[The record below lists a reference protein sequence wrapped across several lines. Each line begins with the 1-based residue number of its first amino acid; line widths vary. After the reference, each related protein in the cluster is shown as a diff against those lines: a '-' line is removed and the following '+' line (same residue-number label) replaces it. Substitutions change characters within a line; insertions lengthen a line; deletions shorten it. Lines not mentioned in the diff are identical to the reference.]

1 MNEAVKDKFR
11 RATAKYDLTPEQK
24 RALVEW
30 YADEFD
36 DIAQTP
42 QAQFNLLVA
51 DWVKRLG

>member
-11 RATAKYDLTPEQK
+11 RATAKYNLTPEHK

-36 DIAQTP
+36 DIEQTP